1 MLLTY
6 VTDKSFGP
14 SGGFAGYFLMGV
26 GVFTIFLSI
35 SGAVLLLLGSFMAFS
50 ASGCSVDVDHFRI
63 RFTNNLWGFIKV
75 GKWQYV
81 HRKMQLG
88 LSHARMAY
96 QVHSLSNRTI
106 SVTDPDWRVNIY
118 DGEKSRKG
126 KTICKFKNRDD
137 AEEALARLSE
147 LLDLSIRNEKLAL
160 G

>member
-14 SGGFAGYFLMGV
+14 SGGFAGYFLMLV
-26 GVFTIFLSI
+26 GLATVFLSV
-35 SGAVLLLLGSFMAFS
+35 SGAVLLLMGSFMGFS
-50 ASGCSVDVDHFRI
+50 TSGCSVDVDHFRI

-126 KTICKFKNRDD
+126 KTICKYKNRED
-137 AEEALARLSE
+137 AEVELARLSE
-147 LLDLSIRNEKLAL
+147 LLNLTIRNEKQAQ